1 MTSSRWTLARV
12 RPDLAV
18 HLSGQAEGW
27 ISLLPG
33 AVKGTRFSALRGGGG
48 CSGGGVSTPAPL
60 PPARP
65 PGGPRTNSVV
75 RKRLRSPGCSRTSS
89 TGGWRPRS
97 SSSIGIEGGSVC
109 LAQAHVEVRVAGDAA
124 EGRLCEGVGWGGG
137 AGPGSGPEPPRA
149 GGLKGAGTQTSAAH
163 RQRLLSRCAPALAL
177 LALLAPPPLRRFSSP
192 DVASARQVRWSRRRP
207 ALPLRLII
215 ILVACDRPRLPGT
228 SRTSGAPTRM
238 NSRSHSLR

>member
-149 GGLKGAGTQTSAAH
+149 GGLKGAGNTDLGRSPPTAPVPLRSRPCAACASCASASATLLQPRRRLRSPGQMEPPQTRPS
-163 RQRLLSRCAPALAL
+163 APAHHH
-177 LALLAPPPLRRFSSP
+177 PRC
-192 DVASARQVRWSRRRP
+192 VRP
-207 ALPLRLII
+207 AEAPRHLPNQW
-215 ILVACDRPRLPGT
+215 C
-228 SRTSGAPTRM
+228 
-238 NSRSHSLR
+238 SHAHEFPQS